1 MKLLSTLGLAIALS
15 SVPALADSNGHDNKN
30 MGHENMGHEK
40 MSHEG
45 MDHGQMGHVMSEV
58 GMPAKA
64 AQSIQTVN
72 VTLTDDMKL
81 RFDQPLK
88 IKQGDTVRFIVTNK
102 GALPHEFAIGSKQ
115 EQLKHREMMR
125 SMPNMEHNDGSVLSL
140 GAGKQGELTWHFM
153 GKSHV
158 EFACNAPG
166 HAEAGMTMDYMLRNQ

>member
-1 MKLLSTLGLAIALS
+1 MKLLNTLALAIALS
-15 SVPALADSNGHDNKN
+15 AVPALADNSGHDHKSMSHGD
-30 MGHENMGHEK
+30 MGHSDMGHGE
-40 MSHEG
+40 
-45 MDHGQMGHVMSEV
+45 MGHVMSEV
-58 GMPAKA
+58 GMPAKT
-64 AQSIQTVN
+64 AQAIQTVN
-72 VTLTDDMKL
+72 VTLTDEMKL

-102 GALPHEFAIGSKQ
+102 GTMPHEFAIGSKQ

-158 EFACNAPG
+158 EFACNVPG